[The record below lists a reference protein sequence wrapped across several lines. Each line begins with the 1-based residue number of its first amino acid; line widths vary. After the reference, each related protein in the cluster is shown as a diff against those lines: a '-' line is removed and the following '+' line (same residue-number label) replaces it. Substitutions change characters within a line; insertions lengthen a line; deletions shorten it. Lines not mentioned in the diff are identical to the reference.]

1 MRLILEGTTVLAKF
15 RYILTITITT
25 LPRTHL
31 NATEFIEN
39 RVSLPEYLK
48 IIFFRDTLQMYICLK
63 VCEGLY
69 QIPKFQKKSDLVVEE
84 LIFKFIIRKYNKFLI
99 KKAFG
104 VAFKHYYE
112 VKKILKYL
120 LILGCIS
127 IGL

>member
-1 MRLILEGTTVLAKF
+1 M
-15 RYILTITITT
+15 

-39 RVSLPEYLK
+39 RVSLPKYLK
-48 IIFFRDTLQMYICLK
+48 IKFFHNTPQIFFFLK

-69 QIPKFQKKSDLVVEE
+69 QIPNFRKKSDLVVEE
-84 LIFKFIIRKYNKFLI
+84 LIFKFIIRKCSKFLI

-104 VAFKHYYE
+104 VAFRHYYE
-112 VKKILKYL
+112 VKKLLKYL